1 MGKEFEGFEEQGL
14 SELEATAAQM
24 HEVFTAFLGA
34 GFSED
39 QALKLCAILINMSE
53 DNEE

>member
-24 HEVFTAFLGA
+24 HEVFTSFVNA
-34 GFSED
+34 GFTED
-39 QALKLCAILINMSE
+39 QALKLCAILINNSE
-53 DNEE
+53 DTEE